1 MKEIDVL
8 THDWRKELPP
18 TINIYDSK
26 VVFFALLAVHFLELI
41 IARQETRNYFSVILG
56 GGRTPKVLNP
66 IIVELAKTE
75 VQTIDWNRVF
85 VFFSDER
92 CVPPDHPDSNYKL
105 NFDTLI
111 EPLRIPQTNVFRILG
126 EIGPEKAAADY
137 HDKLS
142 RFAGQQDIPV
152 FDLVLLG
159 LGADGHTASLF
170 PHSPAL
176 EEFKNFAAPAGPGPE
191 GWERVTVTLPVFNA
205 AKNAWIVATG
215 AEKSEAVQQLI
226 RGTYDPARLPA
237 QAVRPPKG
245 ELVYWFDSSIAA
257 SVGIPDEQKTI

>member
-8 THDWRKELPP
+8 THDWRKEHPP

-26 VVFFALLAVHFLELI
+26 VVFFALIAVNFLELI
-41 IARQETRNYFSVILG
+41 ISRQETGDFFAVILG
-56 GGRTPKVLNP
+56 GGRTPKMLNN

-75 VQTIDWNRVF
+75 VHTINWNRVF

-92 CVPPDHPDSNYKL
+92 CVPPDHPDSNFKL

-111 EPLRIPQTNVFRILG
+111 EPLRIPHNNVFRILG
-126 EIGPEKAAADY
+126 EIGPGKAAADY

-142 RFAGQQDIPV
+142 RFAGQQEIPV

-159 LGADGHTASLF
+159 LGTDGHTASLF

-176 EEFKNFAAPAGPGPE
+176 EEFKNFAAPADRGPE

-205 AKNAWIVATG
+205 AKNAWVIATG
-215 AEKSEAVQQLI
+215 AEKSGAIQQLI

-237 QAVRPPKG
+237 QAIHPPKG
-245 ELVYWFDSSIAA
+245 KLVYWLDSSIAA
-257 SVGIPDEQKTI
+257 SVGISE